1 MRQVYQG
8 ILEHHEQ
15 TLTFSCFFFLENLHA
30 CKTQT
35 YPLVSSRDIA
45 DNKKK
50 VFKTTRL
57 GLNRPNLSF

>member
-1 MRQVYQG
+1 M
-8 ILEHHEQ
+8 
-15 TLTFSCFFFLENLHA
+15 HA
-30 CKTQT
+30 KTQT

>member
-1 MRQVYQG
+1 M
-8 ILEHHEQ
+8 
-15 TLTFSCFFFLENLHA
+15 HA
-30 CKTQT
+30 KTQT

-57 GLNRPNLSF
+57 GLNRPNLSFYVNFINPNFTRHSSGVIGDLY